1 MDVANLI
8 KGNPLFRLAVPLMAG
23 IAVADACGVASEW
36 WLLSLLPAVLF
47 MVAGLLSERLALLF
61 GVGAL
66 SAMFF
71 VGAAVR
77 TADRDSD
84 SSLWSDAKGNFSAV
98 FVETPRM
105 GERTVKALV
114 MLTREDGDTVGV
126 RRRGLAFLYLANCVD
141 AENLKVG
148 ERITFTGKVTNPQ
161 NLGNPAE
168 FDNERYLHIKGITGT
183 AYLPVGG
190 WSRDGCA
197 PLSLRMRALALRERV
212 VNLYASLGFG
222 ENEKAVLSALTIGD
236 KSELARE
243 VKDVYSSVGAS
254 HVLALSGLHLGI
266 FYMILSVLLPMRRD
280 RRFYSLL
287 RELLILAV
295 VWMFALVAGLSPS
308 LLRAALLFTLFSLG
322 CCLGRDASSV
332 NSLALA
338 AIVMLLVSP
347 RSLFDVGFQLSFA
360 AVFSILLFHPPL
372 RRLFLVCGK
381 VGGYV
386 VDTLVVSFVAQVGTL
401 PVVWYCFGK
410 FPLYF
415 LLTNMVVVPAAFL
428 IMLLAVVLW
437 VVAPIAVVA
446 RGVAWLLDMLLGVL
460 NSFVGFVDGFPYA
473 SLELPYIDSV
483 SAWGIAFCVALFLC
497 CFCVKRRRV
506 ALFAVLTAVVAAL
519 SLWVWRLNTDE
530 QKDYILFYNSRH
542 SVAVQ
547 FVYSRETSYMLSNV
561 EQRFAESDYVTAP
574 FLRRHSFAEPRWV
587 CGNFT
592 DGEFSSSSGLVNFR
606 GRNIKMLADD
616 SWRND
621 SVSQKVDILFLCKG
635 FAGAM
640 DKVLAKYPTDRVV
653 LDAGLHAMSRRRV
666 LKECHL
672 LGLFCLDI
680 SRAGAVVFRCDEE
693 NFAPHFVVER

>member
-8 KGNPLFRLAVPLMAG
+8 KSNPLFRLAVPLMAG
-23 IAVADACGVASEW
+23 IAVADACDVASEW
-36 WLLSLLPAVLF
+36 WLLLLLPAILF

-71 VGAAVR
+71 AGAAAR
-77 TADRDSD
+77 TADRASD
-84 SSLWSDAKGNFSAV
+84 SSLWSDSKGEFSAV

-105 GERTVKALV
+105 GDRTVKTLV
-114 MLTREDGDTVGV
+114 MLTREDGDTAGV
-126 RRRGLAFLYLANCVD
+126 RRRGLAYLYLANCVD
-141 AENLKVG
+141 AESLKIG
-148 ERITFTGKVTNPQ
+148 ERITFAGKVSNPQ

-197 PLSLRMRALALRERV
+197 PMSLRMRALALRERV
-212 VNLYASLGFG
+212 VELYASLGFG

-236 KSELARE
+236 KSELTSE

-254 HVLALSGLHLGI
+254 HILALSGLHLGI

-287 RELLILAV
+287 RELLVLSV
-295 VWMFALVAGLSPS
+295 VWAFALVAGLSPS

-322 CCLGRDASSV
+322 RCLGRDASSV

-372 RRLFLVCGK
+372 RRLFPVSGK
-381 VGGYV
+381 AGGYI
-386 VDTLVVSFVAQVGTL
+386 VDTLLVSFVAQVGTL
-401 PVVWYCFGK
+401 PVVWCCFGK

-428 IMLLAVVLW
+428 VMMLAVLLW

-446 RGVAWLLDMLLGVL
+446 RGVAWLLNVLLGAL
-460 NSFVGFVDGFPYA
+460 NSFVGFVDGLPYA
-473 SLELPYIDSV
+473 SLELPYIDGV
-483 SAWGIAFCVALFLC
+483 CAWGVAFSALLFLG
-497 CFCVKRRRV
+497 CFCVKRRRSLLL
-506 ALFAVLTAVVAAL
+506 AMLMAVVAAVT
-519 SLWVWRLNTDE
+519 LWAWRLNADE
-530 QKDYILFYNSRH
+530 HNGYILFYNSRY

-547 FVYSRETSYMLSNV
+547 FVHSRDTSYMLSNV
-561 EQRFAESDYVTAP
+561 ERRFAESDYVTAP

-587 CGNFT
+587 CGDYS
-592 DGEFSSSSGLVNFR
+592 DGEFSSSSGLVNFH
-606 GRNIKMLADD
+606 GRTIKLLADD
-616 SWRND
+616 SWRSD
-621 SVSQKVDILFLCKG
+621 SVPQKVDVLFLCKG
-635 FAGAM
+635 FVGAM

-653 LDAGLHAMSRRRV
+653 LDAGLHSMSRRRV

-672 LGLFCLDI
+672 LGVFCLDI
-680 SRAGAVVFRCDEE
+680 SRTGAVIFRCGEE